1 MSINRI
7 AQAID
12 RIHSQTTGFRVRMAL
27 ETTAGQGTSIGYC
40 FEHLRDILASCR
52 HPEKVFVC
60 LDTCH
65 IFASG
70 YDIRDLESHEKTM
83 EKFDRVVGLKKLR
96 LFHLNDSK
104 KGLGCRVDRHEHI
117 GRGEIGTS
125 GFRWIL
131 TDPRFTTLPKIIE
144 TPKGKTQKEDRRN
157 LKVLRDLASD
167 LKLRP

>member
-1 MSINRI
+1 
-7 AQAID
+7 
-12 RIHSQTTGFRVRMAL
+12 
-27 ETTAGQGTSIGYC
+27 
-40 FEHLRDILASCR
+40 
-52 HPEKVFVC
+52 
-60 LDTCH
+60 
-65 IFASG
+65 
-70 YDIRDLESHEKTM
+70 M